1 MKKNIYRNLYIKQMS
16 THHFLNRGWSLYGP
30 ETRTK
35 DPPLRNGMNIEA
47 NVVLDRCQPKV
58 PLRLM

>member
-1 MKKNIYRNLYIKQMS
+1 MS